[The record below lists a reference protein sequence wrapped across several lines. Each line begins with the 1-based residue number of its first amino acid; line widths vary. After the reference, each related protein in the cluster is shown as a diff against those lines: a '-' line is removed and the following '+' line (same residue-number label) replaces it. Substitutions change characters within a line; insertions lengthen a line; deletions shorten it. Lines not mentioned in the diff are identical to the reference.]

1 MEKEASK
8 DVDTKS
14 DDPVGLSSYDH
25 FVDHDSDDYA
35 VNSNVIH
42 GEVDRRSLRG
52 DLDLYDVFKD
62 FDRDGDGIVDDI
74 DFDDPNWISSCKK
87 NNIDI
92 YGYDDAYFRA
102 GRYRGLTEEE
112 WSSRELQ
119 HQRNLEQLE
128 KK

>member
-8 DVDTKS
+8 YVNTKG
-14 DDPVGLSSYDH
+14 DDSVGLSSYDHYDH

-35 VNSNVIH
+35 VNSNAIH
-42 GEVDRRSLRG
+42 NDVDSHSLRG
-52 DLDLYDVFKD
+52 NLDLYDVFKD

-74 DFDDPNWISSCKK
+74 DFDDPNWISSCRK

-112 WSSRELQ
+112 WSSRE
-119 HQRNLEQLE
+119 
-128 KK
+128 